1 MRCFSFVSCA
11 FRSEKFKLAAQANAS
26 QVCILKFKW
35 HYLLWQN
42 NQCSAS
48 PWMYGC
54 CVCVCRG
61 PCVRCASPQH
71 TKCGR
76 RDIRGK
82 KIELFVPYFSEPIL
96 SSHRLQCS
104 GDCLCLFWRRPLCTE
119 SVSIY
124 SVVLLSFQIAV
135 NIGPVGNCSKIS
147 DTDVVKMGRM
157 N

>member
-1 MRCFSFVSCA
+1 MLSVSVDVWLLCLRVPWPVCA
-11 FRSEKFKLAAQANAS
+11 MCIAATY
-26 QVCILKFKW
+26 K
-35 HYLLWQN
+35 
-42 NQCSAS
+42 
-48 PWMYGC
+48 
-54 CVCVCRG
+54 
-61 PCVRCASPQH
+61 VRQKRHS
-71 TKCGR
+71 
-76 RDIRGK
+76 GK